1 MTKEEV
7 IKLLEGN
14 EDAIKFVGDLDST
27 KNYLTQQVNSL
38 EVKFNE
44 ARDGRDKTKESLRYV
59 KEKLGIDEIN
69 DDTLAKALK
78 KKGGD
83 DAELQNLQK
92 LLEEAKAQSKTV
104 ETEYKGKLAKYV
116 MQNELGKTGLAQEA
130 YNSKMYQILET
141 EVLKDAVYENDQIIF
156 KNVDGSTLYGDK
168 GKPMALE
175 DRVAML
181 RSDPTY
187 APMFKPSNNGGGGSG
202 GSQNGSSSSKVD
214 VGGSKQEQISAIEQ
228 RFGLK

>member
-1 MTKEEV
+1 MTKEDLL
-7 IKLLEGN
+7 KLLDGN
-14 EDAIKFVGDLDST
+14 EDAIKFVETMDST
-27 KNYLTQQVNSL
+27 KNDLTQQVNSL

-92 LLEEAKAQSKTV
+92 LLEEANGKTKEV
-104 ETEYKGKLAKYV
+104 ENEYKGKLAKYV
-116 MQNELGKTGLAQEA
+116 MQNELSKTGLAQEA
-130 YNSKMYQILET
+130 YNSKMYSILET
-141 EVLKDAVYENDQIIF
+141 EVLRDAVYENDQIIF
-156 KNVDGSTLYGDK
+156 KNADGSTLYGDK

-202 GSQNGSSSSKVD
+202 GSQNGNHSLKVK
-214 VGGSKQEQISAIEQ
+214 VGDTKENQVNAIAD